1 MLGLGPTQ
9 LSPASRKLRD
19 RTSSGDSLRARQNTM
34 RVVLIAA
41 AVLLFCCV
49 RNSRASETDE
59 RGVENQNE
67 NTSQTDRIQNC
78 LPDMCEL
85 LMKIGGMEAR
95 LKATETQNEGNVKSV
110 CEHAAV

>member
-1 MLGLGPTQ
+1 
-9 LSPASRKLRD
+9 
-19 RTSSGDSLRARQNTM
+19 M

-49 RNSRASETDE
+49 RNSRASETE
-59 RGVENQNE
+59 RGVENKNE

-85 LMKIGGMEAR
+85 LMKIGAMEAR
-95 LKATETQNEGNVKSV
+95 LTSAETHNEGNHKSTV
-110 CEHAAV
+110 DVRLILV